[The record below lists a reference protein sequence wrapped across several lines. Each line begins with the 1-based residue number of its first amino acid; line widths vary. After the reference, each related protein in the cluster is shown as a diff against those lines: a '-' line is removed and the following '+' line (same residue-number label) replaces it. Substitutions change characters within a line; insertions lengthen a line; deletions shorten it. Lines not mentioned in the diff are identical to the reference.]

1 MIDFAGLK
9 QQHDAISEEI
19 EQAVSRVFKSGWF
32 ILGQELDFFEKE
44 FSDYIG
50 TKYGIGVNSG
60 SDALLLVLKA
70 LKISHND
77 EVLTVSHTFISSVDS
92 IIRNGA
98 KPVFIDIESETFCI
112 DTKQI
117 EQKITPKT
125 KAILP
130 VHLYGQPVNMDSIM
144 EIAKKHNLYVIE
156 DACQAHG
163 AKYREK
169 RVGSI
174 GDIGCFSFYPAKNLG
189 AYGDGGMITTNNP
202 ELAEKLKMLR
212 NYGQPKKYEHD
223 FIGINSRLDEIQAAC
238 LRVKLKYLDK
248 WNQNR
253 NDIASLYNKLLK
265 DVPIITPEVIE
276 FAEHVYHL
284 YVIRYGQRDSLQAK
298 LSSKNIHTQIHYPIP
313 VHKQKAYQEL
323 GFDMTLPV
331 TERICK
337 EILSLPMH
345 PFLKEED
352 VHDIVE
358 AIKSSL

>member
-9 QQHDAISEEI
+9 QQHEEISEEI
-19 EQAVSRVFKSGWF
+19 EQAVQRVFKSGWF
-32 ILGQELDFFEKE
+32 ILGEELNSFEKE

-50 TKYGIGVNSG
+50 TKYSIGVNSG

-70 LKISHND
+70 LQIGHED

-98 KPVFIDIESETFCI
+98 KPVFVDINPETFCI
-112 DTKQI
+112 DTAKI
-117 EQKITPKT
+117 ERKITKNT

-130 VHLYGQPVNMDSIM
+130 VHLYGQPANMDSIM
-144 EIAKKHNLYVIE
+144 EIAKKYNLHVIE

-163 AKYREK
+163 AKYRGN

-174 GDIGCFSFYPAKNLG
+174 GDISCFSFYPTKNLG
-189 AYGDGGMITTNNP
+189 AYGDGGMVTTNNQ
-202 ELAEKLKMLR
+202 ELAQKIQMLR

-223 FIGINSRLDEIQAAC
+223 FVGVNSRLDEMQAAC

-253 NDIASLYNKLLK
+253 RDIASLYKKLLRNLP
-265 DVPIITPEVIE
+265 VITPCDMEFIE
-276 FAEHVYHL
+276 QVYHL
-284 YVIRYGQRDSLQAK
+284 FVIRSEQRDLLQKK
-298 LSSKNIHTQIHYPIP
+298 LSEKNIHTQIHYPVP

-323 GFDMTLPV
+323 GFNVSLPV
-331 TERICK
+331 TEKICK

-345 PFLKEED
+345 PFLVED
-352 VHDIVE
+352 DIYTIVE